1 MEKLQL
7 VVLRH
12 SLDPAEARS
21 SLDLTLARLRD
32 LDRQIA
38 STQDT
43 LRATETQNSNNRE
56 RLDEARVRQLCL
68 VDFISFIIKS
78 IQ

>member
-21 SLDLTLARLRD
+21 SLDLMLARLSD

-43 LRATETQNSNNRE
+43 LLATGAQNSNNRE

>member
-7 VVLRH
+7 VVLGH

-38 STQDT
+38 ATQDT
-43 LRATETQNSNNRE
+43 LLATEAQNSNNRE
-56 RLDEARVRQLCL
+56 RLDEARVRQLSL
-68 VDFISFIIKS
+68 VDLISFII
-78 IQ
+78 